1 MWVPFLGSAYFFA
14 LQFDTSCDYF
24 SSAVHVYNVNEHLLH
39 EHTYIYSTPLH
50 YFFAF
55 TIVDV

>member
-1 MWVPFLGSAYFFA
+1 MRLFF
-14 LQFDTSCDYF
+14 FR
-24 SSAVHVYNVNEHLLH
+24 VHVYNVNEHLLH

-55 TIVDV
+55 TIVDVIVDV